1 VPPLE
6 QPLAR
11 IFLSYARDDVEPARQ
26 LADCI
31 SQAGHD
37 VWWDRHL
44 HGGSRF
50 ATEIDRALKD
60 AEAVVVLWSKTS
72 VESAWVQDEAAEGRD
87 SGRLVPVTLG
97 AVKPPL
103 GFRQYQ
109 TIDLGSWNGSSLPHG
124 VEKLLDAIRRTCG
137 EDEREKISEQPET
150 LLSATR
156 GASVCVL
163 PFINMSGEP
172 EQEYFSDGIT
182 EDIITD
188 LSKVSALEVIARNT
202 AFQFKSQLIDV
213 KQVARTL
220 EVSHVLEGSVR
231 KAGNRVRITAQ
242 LIDGQTGGHVWGDRY
257 DRDLTD
263 IFEIQDEISKA
274 IVEALKVKL
283 LPSEKRAIESRG
295 TSNVEAYNLYL
306 MARQHWVGGTAS
318 DARRPEAILRMCE
331 QATLLDPDY
340 AQAWALMA
348 LAKAELKF
356 WYGKDSNALPAA
368 ERALSLNPEAPEAL
382 VVKAQYLEEEGHQDE
397 ADRHIDRAL
406 KADPESWEVNRE
418 AARMLFRQGRISEAI
433 PFFEKAASLMDSD
446 YHNSAMLQCC
456 YNSLGDEANRLR
468 VARMTLE
475 RAERALAQNP
485 TDSSAAAFA
494 ASCLAIFGDTQ
505 RARELIQRALLLD
518 PDSHGLRYNLA
529 CALLVDVGDAEAAL
543 EVITPFFE
551 RVESPGH
558 IKHFEADPDF
568 DSIRDD
574 PRFKQL
580 LASAKERLGMAA
592 AAE

>member
-1 VPPLE
+1 
-6 QPLAR
+6 LAR